1 MHENELGELE
11 AREEIELE
19 TVNGL
24 RFKKYQM
31 SWIRDMARKY
41 NQGNVNEFI
50 INIVLTDLVSRLEK
64 LYGSDACR
72 YPYPIREKLKEEG
85 YQSNLEKLFNH
96 IWGSRRNSIRQLR
109 RNCREIGMEEIV
121 ERLFRSLEL
130 G

>member
-1 MHENELGELE
+1 MNWGKPE

-24 RFKKYQM
+24 RFKRYQM

-64 LYGSDACR
+64 LYGS
-72 YPYPIREKLKEEG
+72 
-85 YQSNLEKLFNH
+85 
-96 IWGSRRNSIRQLR
+96 
-109 RNCREIGMEEIV
+109 M
-121 ERLFRSLEL
+121 
-130 G
+130 

>member
-1 MHENELGELE
+1 MIGTFLVNHEILCSKMNWGKLE

-50 INIVLTDLVSRLEK
+50 INIVLTDLRSRLEK
-64 LYGSDACR
+64 FGRKRCMQVSI
-72 YPYPIREKLKEEG
+72 PYT
-85 YQSNLEKLFNH
+85 
-96 IWGSRRNSIRQLR
+96 
-109 RNCREIGMEEIV
+109 
-121 ERLFRSLEL
+121 
-130 G
+130 